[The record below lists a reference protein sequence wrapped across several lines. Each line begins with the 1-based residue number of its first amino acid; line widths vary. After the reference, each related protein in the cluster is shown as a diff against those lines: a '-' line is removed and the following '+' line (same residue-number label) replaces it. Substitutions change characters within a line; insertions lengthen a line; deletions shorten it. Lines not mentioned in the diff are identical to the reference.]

1 MSQRPTTILIPTTDL
16 QRAEKT
22 AQLAAITAGVPNLEI
37 DIIIDEGREGFTAT
51 VNKGLRR
58 CEGAVCLLND
68 DAVPLTER
76 WLALLRDEMD
86 RRSALRVWFAGPSGP
101 CRTAPQ
107 NGGRVGD
114 RRRPRLVNHLAGF
127 CLLVKAEAVEVLG
140 GLDERF
146 RHYGSDVDWQRRA
159 RRDFGA
165 RSLWVPGCF
174 VKHELH
180 PPRQPW
186 WDEDQKLLEEIWR

>member
-1 MSQRPTTILIPTTDL
+1 MGQTWTTILVPTTNVR
-16 QRAEKT
+16 QAERQAWRA
-22 AQLAAITAGVPNLEI
+22 ADMAGVPNLGI
-37 DIIIDEGREGFTAT
+37 KILVDEAREGFTTT
-51 VNKGLRR
+51 VNRGLKR
-58 CEGAVCLLND
+58 CPGDVCLLND
-68 DAVPLTER
+68 DAMPLTEG
-76 WLALLRDEMD
+76 WLAILRDEMD

-114 RRRPRLVNHLAGF
+114 QRRPRLVSHLAGF